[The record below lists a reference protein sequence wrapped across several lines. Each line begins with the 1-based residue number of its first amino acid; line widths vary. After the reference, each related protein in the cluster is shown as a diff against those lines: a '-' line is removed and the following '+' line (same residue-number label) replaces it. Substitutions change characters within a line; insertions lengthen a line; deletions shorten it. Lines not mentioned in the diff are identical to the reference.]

1 MKVVSEAMKHHTDLP
16 CRKGCVIWIR
26 WRDAVGNSTRAQ
38 VEDAAN
44 AQLALNTNIG
54 WVLHENAE
62 RLVLAHGVS
71 STGEVD
77 HFVIPIAC
85 IVERRP
91 VVPPRSG
98 KKVT

>member
-1 MKVVSEAMKHHTDLP
+1 MKHLDLP
-16 CRKGCVIWIR
+16 CRKTALVWIR
-26 WRDAVGNSTRAQ
+26 WRDAVNESTRAQ

-44 AQLALNTNIG
+44 AQLAVNTNIG

-77 HFVIPIAC
+77 HFIIPIAC

-91 VVPPRSG
+91 LVAARNG
-98 KKVT
+98 KKIT